1 MSVLES
7 RILDA
12 AKVCLDRWGMDK
24 VTIDDIASESGVSRA
39 TLYRLFPGGREVLFE
54 ALRVRELEEF
64 FTALRAEVD
73 GAEDLE
79 ELLVG
84 MAVAATRALRADE
97 HLAVMLATEPG
108 QIASQL
114 TVEGLPRIIS
124 MATAALVPQV
134 REFLEVDRAALAL
147 DLLARIVISYF
158 LAPSGLVDLGEP
170 HSARAFLR
178 PFIAVLATDEPVAG
192 GAATI

>member
-64 FTALRAEVD
+64 FTELRAEVE
-73 GAEDLE
+73 GAADLE
-79 ELLVG
+79 DLLVG
-84 MAVAATRALRADE
+84 IAVAATQALRADE
-97 HLAVMLATEPG
+97 QLAVMLATEPG
-108 QIASQL
+108 QIASEL

-124 MATAALVPQV
+124 MATAALLPQV
-134 REFLEVDRAALAL
+134 AEYLDTDRAALAL

-158 LAPSGLVDLGEP
+158 LAPSGRIDLGDP
-170 HSARAFLR
+170 GSARDFLG
-178 PFIAVLATDEPVAG
+178 PFISVLASGGAVPG
-192 GAATI
+192 GAALI

>member
-64 FTALRAEVD
+64 FTELRAEVEW
-73 GAEDLE
+73 AADLE
-79 ELLVG
+79 DLLVG
-84 MAVAATRALRADE
+84 IAVAATQALRADE
-97 HLAVMLATEPG
+97 QLAVMLATEPG
-108 QIASQL
+108 QIASEL

-124 MATAALVPQV
+124 MATAALLPQV
-134 REFLEVDRAALAL
+134 AEYLDTDRAALAL

-158 LAPSGLVDLGEP
+158 LAPSGRIDLGDP
-170 HSARAFLR
+170 GSARDFLG
-178 PFIAVLATDEPVAG
+178 PFISVLASGGAVPG
-192 GAATI
+192 GAALI